1 MLRYADLF
9 PIEFAGGS
17 RSFWDQEM
25 DGLAIPSPYERNLP
39 QFLGPQFMNRSS
51 TFQYIQFDIREVTKS
66 TFWGFHLNVLS
77 LTEVAMGQLTPVVNI
92 DNGNVRA
99 C

>member
-1 MLRYADLF
+1 MVDWPFGWHQMPIFWLEPISIAAPMLRYADLF

-51 TFQYIQFDIREVTKS
+51 TF
-66 TFWGFHLNVLS
+66 S
-77 LTEVAMGQLTPVVNI
+77 LTSGEWPSPLSGGST
-92 DNGNVRA
+92 
-99 C
+99 